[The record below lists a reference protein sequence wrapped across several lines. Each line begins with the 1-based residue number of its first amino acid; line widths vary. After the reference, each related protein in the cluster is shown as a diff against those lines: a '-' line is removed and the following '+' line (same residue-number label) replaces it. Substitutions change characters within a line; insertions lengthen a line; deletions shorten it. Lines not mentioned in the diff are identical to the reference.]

1 MAGAARQT
9 RGRQKIPMRLIEN
22 QDDLYASF
30 SKRRIGVFKKASE
43 LSTLCGA
50 DVAVVVFSPTDNP
63 FSFFSPN
70 MESVIDRYLSP
81 EQPLKRSAR
90 AIDAHSRARIEELN
104 KRLDEL
110 VEEKHNLKQ
119 VEERFD
125 KSRQRGWWEETAVDA
140 LHRDQLR
147 DWIAF
152 FKNFK
157 SEVENQLHH
166 LQNISTHQF
175 GNEEANMNISES
187 SINGGSSS
195 QYFYRPL
202 PSRTYVGS
210 SNSHVIS
217 PYNYVSPG
225 AQDPIFNG
233 GGGGGGGA
241 YLDQSVVDGSG
252 QHFGNPPAPTFCFPP
267 HYRHVPSGSQNLS
280 AAAAE
285 TNELAT
291 ATATTQGQRGD

>member
-9 RGRQKIPMRLIEN
+9 RGRQKIPMRLIQN

-50 DVAVVVFSPTDNP
+50 DVGVVVFSPTDNP

-70 MESVIDRYLSP
+70 MESVIDRYMSP

-104 KRLDEL
+104 KRLDQL
-110 VEEKHNLKQ
+110 VEEKHNLKE

-140 LHRDQLR
+140 LHKDQLG

-166 LQNISTHQF
+166 LQNISTSHHF
-175 GNEEANMNISES
+175 GNEEA
-187 SINGGSSS
+187 SIHGGSSS

-202 PSRTYVGS
+202 PSRPYVGT
-210 SNSHVIS
+210 SNTHLIS
-217 PYNYVSPG
+217 PYNYVSPPG
-225 AQDPIFNG
+225 AQDPISS
-233 GGGGGGGA
+233 GA
-241 YLDQSVVDGSG
+241 TTATYLDQSVVDGTG

-280 AAAAE
+280 AAAGE

-291 ATATTQGQRGD
+291 ASATTSTSNQGQRGD